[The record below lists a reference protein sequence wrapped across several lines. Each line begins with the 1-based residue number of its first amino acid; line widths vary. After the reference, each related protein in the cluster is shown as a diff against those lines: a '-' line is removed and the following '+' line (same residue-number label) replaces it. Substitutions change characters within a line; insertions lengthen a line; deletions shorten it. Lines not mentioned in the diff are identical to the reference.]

1 MNIAFHL
8 DDATVVAYAGG
19 SLSDC
24 LSVVAAGHV
33 AMCDH
38 CRAKVRRAEAVG
50 AALLETC
57 TPQQMSAGALSSV
70 FERIDGSDWVQPR
83 MSRNTVAERDPSLPV
98 PVSRVLDGKL
108 DDVRWK
114 MAGPGVGLH
123 VIEKNSDGSS
133 LYLLKVRPG
142 HKLPDHGHAGQE
154 MTLILRGAYRDQI
167 GRFAP
172 GDVADLD
179 EDIEHQPVIEEGE
192 DCICLIATE
201 APARFKGLLPRLLQ
215 PIVGI

>member
-1 MNIAFHL
+1 MNTVFHL

-19 SLSDC
+19 SLSNC
-24 LSVVAAGHV
+24 LSVVAASHV

-38 CRAKVRRAEAVG
+38 CRAKVRTAEAVG
-50 AALLETC
+50 AALLETSEKE
-57 TPQQMSAGALSSV
+57 QMSSDALSSV
-70 FERIDGSDWVQPR
+70 FERIDGSDWVQPK
-83 MSRNTVAERDPSLPV
+83 SRRDVSDDPDPSLPL
-98 PVSRVLDGKL
+98 PVSRLLDHKL

-114 MAGPGVGLH
+114 TAGPGVGIH
-123 VIEKNSDGSS
+123 VIEKNPDGSS

-179 EDIEHQPVIEEGE
+179 EDIEHQPVIEDGE

-201 APARFKGLLPRLLQ
+201 APARFKGLVPRLLQ

>member
-1 MNIAFHL
+1 MSIEFHL
-8 DDATVVAYAGG
+8 DEATVMAYASG
-19 SLSDC
+19 SLSKC

-38 CRAKVRRAEAVG
+38 CRANVRKAESMG
-50 AALLETC
+50 AALLEISE
-57 TPQQMSAGALSSV
+57 PEQLSSGAV
-70 FERIDGSDWVQPR
+70 SALFERIDGSDWVQPQ
-83 MSRNTVAERDPSLPV
+83 SRRRSVIEFDSSSSA
-98 PVSRVLDGKL
+98 PVSRVLDCEL
-108 DDVRWK
+108 DEIRWK
-114 MAGPGVGLH
+114 MAGPGVGIH
-123 VIEKNSDGSS
+123 VIEKNPDGSS

-154 MTLILRGAYRDQI
+154 MTLILRGAYRDQF
-167 GRFAP
+167 GHFAT

-179 EDIEHQPVIEEGE
+179 EGVEHQPVIEEGE

-201 APARFKGLLPRLLQ
+201 APAQFKGIVPRLLQ

>member
-1 MNIAFHL
+1 MNTVFHL

-19 SLSDC
+19 SLSNC

-38 CRAKVRRAEAVG
+38 CRAKVRKAEAVG
-50 AALLETC
+50 GALLETSELE
-57 TPQQMSAGALSSV
+57 QMKPDALSSV
-70 FERIDGSDWVQPR
+70 FERIDGSDWVQPK
-83 MSRNTVAERDPSLPV
+83 SRSDVSDDADPSLPL
-98 PVSRVLDGKL
+98 PVSRLLDLKL

-114 MAGPGVGLH
+114 MAGPGVGIH
-123 VIEKNSDGSS
+123 VIEKNTDGSS

-179 EDIEHQPVIEEGE
+179 ENIEHQPVIEEGE

-201 APARFKGLLPRLLQ
+201 APARFKGLVPRLLQ

>member
-1 MNIAFHL
+1 MKTDFHL
-8 DDATVVAYAGG
+8 DDATVVAYAAG
-19 SLSDC
+19 SLSNC
-24 LSVVAAGHV
+24 LSVVAASHI

-38 CRAKVRRAEAVG
+38 CRARVRRAEAVG
-50 AALLETC
+50 AALLETGER
-57 TPQQMSAGALSSV
+57 QQLQPDALSSV
-70 FERIDGSDWVQPR
+70 FERIDGSDWVQPKSDR
-83 MSRNTVAERDPSLPV
+83 KAFHDPDPSLPL
-98 PVSRVLDGKL
+98 PVSRLLGQKL
-108 DDVRWK
+108 DDVPWK
-114 MAGPGVGLH
+114 TAAPGVGIH
-123 VIEKNSDGSS
+123 VIEKNHDGSS
-133 LYLLKVRPG
+133 LYMLKVRPG

-167 GRFAP
+167 GRFAR

-201 APARFKGLLPRLLQ
+201 APARFKGLVPRLLQ

>member
-1 MNIAFHL
+1 MNIDFHL
-8 DDATVVAYAGG
+8 DDATIMAYASG
-19 SLSDC
+19 SLPNC
-24 LSVVAAGHV
+24 LSVVAASHI

-38 CRAKVRRAEAVG
+38 CRAKVRRAEALG
-50 AALLETC
+50 AALLETSER
-57 TPQQMSAGALSSV
+57 QQLKPDALSSV
-70 FERIDGSDWVQPR
+70 FERIDGSDWVQPK
-83 MSRNTVAERDPSLPV
+83 SRSEATDDPDPSLPL
-98 PVSRVLDGKL
+98 PVSRLLDHNL
-108 DDVRWK
+108 DDIRWK
-114 MAGPGVGLH
+114 TAAPGVGIH
-123 VIEKNSDGSS
+123 VIEKNADGSS
-133 LYLLKVRPG
+133 LYMLKVRPG

-179 EDIEHQPVIEEGE
+179 EHIEHQPVIEEGE

-201 APARFKGLLPRLLQ
+201 APARFKGLVPRLLQ

>member
-1 MNIAFHL
+1 MSIAFHL
-8 DDATVVAYAGG
+8 DDATVVAYASG
-19 SLSDC
+19 SLSKC
-24 LSVVAAGHV
+24 LSVVAAAHV

-38 CRAKVRRAEAVG
+38 CRASVRKAETMG
-50 AALLETC
+50 AALLENSE
-57 TPQQMSAGALSSV
+57 PEQLSAGAMSAV
-70 FERIDGSDWVQPR
+70 FERIDGSDWVQPK
-83 MSRNTVAERDPSLPV
+83 SRSRAIIEFGSSTL
-98 PVSRVLDGKL
+98 PVSRVLDR
-108 DDVRWK
+108 DIDEIRWK
-114 MAGPGVGLH
+114 MAGPGVGVH
-123 VIEKNSDGSS
+123 VIEKNPDGSS

-154 MTLILRGAYRDQI
+154 MTLILCGAYRDQI

-179 EDIEHQPVIEEGE
+179 EGIEHQPVIEAGE

-201 APARFKGLLPRLLQ
+201 APARFKGIVPRLLQ

>member
-1 MNIAFHL
+1 MNTAFHL

-19 SLSDC
+19 SLSNC
-24 LSVVAAGHV
+24 LSVVAASHV

-38 CRAKVRRAEAVG
+38 CRAKVRKAEAVG
-50 AALLETC
+50 AALLESSDVK
-57 TPQQMSAGALSSV
+57 PMNPDALSAV
-70 FERIDGSDWVQPR
+70 FERIDGSDWVQPMTR
-83 MSRNTVAERDPSLPV
+83 SDASDDPDPSLPL
-98 PVSRVLDGKL
+98 PVSRLLDQKL

-114 MAGPGVGLH
+114 TAAPGVGIH
-123 VIEKNSDGSS
+123 VIEKNDDGSS
-133 LYLLKVRPG
+133 LYMLKVRPG
-142 HKLPDHGHAGQE
+142 HKLPDHGHDGQE
-154 MTLILRGAYRDQI
+154 MTLILRGAYRDEI

-179 EDIEHQPVIEEGE
+179 EHIEHQPVIEDGE

-201 APARFKGLLPRLLQ
+201 APARFKGLVPRLLQ

>member
-24 LSVVAAGHV
+24 LSVVAAGHI

-50 AALLETC
+50 AALLETSA
-57 TPQQMSAGALSSV
+57 PQQMSAGALSSI

-83 MSRNTVAERDPSLPV
+83 MNRKTVAERDPSLPV

-201 APARFKGLLPRLLQ
+201 APARFKGLVPRLLQ

>member
-8 DDATVVAYAGG
+8 DDATVVAYASG
-19 SLSDC
+19 SLSNC
-24 LSVVAAGHV
+24 LSVVAAAHV

-38 CRAKVRRAEAVG
+38 CRANVRKAESLG
-50 AALLETC
+50 ATLLEISD
-57 TPQQMSAGALSSV
+57 PEQMSADAMSAV
-70 FERIDGSDWVQPR
+70 FERIDCSDWVQPQ
-83 MSRNTVAERDPSLPV
+83 SRKQAIIEFGSSSTLPV
-98 PVSRVLDGKL
+98 LRVLDCEL
-108 DDVRWK
+108 DELRWK
-114 MAGPGVGLH
+114 IAGPGVAIH
-123 VIEKNSDGSS
+123 MIEKNTDGSS

-142 HKLPDHGHAGQE
+142 HKLPDHGHHGQE

-179 EDIEHQPVIEEGE
+179 EGIEHQPVIEEGE

-201 APARFKGLLPRLLQ
+201 APARFKGIVPRLLQ

>member
-1 MNIAFHL
+1 MNTVFHL

-19 SLSDC
+19 SLSNC
-24 LSVVAAGHV
+24 LSVVAASHV

-50 AALLETC
+50 AALLETSEI
-57 TPQQMSAGALSSV
+57 QQLKPDALSSV
-70 FERIDGSDWVQPR
+70 FERIDGSDWVQPKTR
-83 MSRNTVAERDPSLPV
+83 SDASDDPDPSLPL
-98 PVSRVLDGKL
+98 PVSRLLDHKL

-114 MAGPGVGLH
+114 TAGPGVGIH
-123 VIEKNSDGSS
+123 VIERNDDGSS
-133 LYLLKVRPG
+133 LYMLKVRPG
-142 HKLPDHGHAGQE
+142 HKLPDHGHDGQE
-154 MTLILRGAYRDQI
+154 MTLILRGAYRDEI

-179 EDIEHQPVIEEGE
+179 EHIEHQPVIEDGE

-201 APARFKGLLPRLLQ
+201 APARFKGLVPRLLQ

>member
-1 MNIAFHL
+1 MKTQFHL

-19 SLSDC
+19 SLSNC
-24 LSVVAAGHV
+24 LSVVAASHI

-38 CRAKVRRAEAVG
+38 CRARVRAAEAVG
-50 AALLETC
+50 AALLETSE
-57 TPQQMSAGALSSV
+57 TEQMSSGALASV
-70 FERIDGSDWVQPR
+70 FERIDGSDWIQPK
-83 MSRNTVAERDPSLPV
+83 SRNEASDDPDPSLPL
-98 PVSRVLDGKL
+98 PVSRLLDCKL

-114 MAGPGVGLH
+114 TAAPGVGIH
-123 VIEKNSDGSS
+123 VIEKNPDGSS
-133 LYLLKVRPG
+133 LYMLKVRPG

-179 EDIEHQPVIEEGE
+179 EHIEHQPVIEDGE

-201 APARFKGLLPRLLQ
+201 APARFKGLVPRLLQ

>member
-1 MNIAFHL
+1 MKTDFHL
-8 DDATVVAYAGG
+8 DDATVVAYAAG
-19 SLSDC
+19 SLSNC
-24 LSVVAAGHV
+24 LSVVAASHI

-38 CRAKVRRAEAVG
+38 CRARVRRAEAVG
-50 AALLETC
+50 AALLETGER
-57 TPQQMSAGALSSV
+57 QQLQPGALSSV
-70 FERIDGSDWVQPR
+70 FERIDGSDWVQPKSDR
-83 MSRNTVAERDPSLPV
+83 KAFRDPDPSLPL
-98 PVSRVLDGKL
+98 PVSRLLGQKL
-108 DDVRWK
+108 DDVPWK
-114 MAGPGVGLH
+114 TAAPGVGIH
-123 VIEKNSDGSS
+123 VIEKNPDGSS
-133 LYLLKVRPG
+133 LYMLKVRPG

-167 GRFAP
+167 GRFAR

-201 APARFKGLLPRLLQ
+201 APARFKGLVPRLLQ

>member
-1 MNIAFHL
+1 MKTAFHL

-19 SLSDC
+19 SLSNC
-24 LSVVAAGHV
+24 LSVVAASHV

-50 AALLETC
+50 AVLLETC
-57 TPQQMSAGALSSV
+57 EVQQMKPDALSSV
-70 FERIDGSDWVQPR
+70 FERIDGSDWVQPKTR
-83 MSRNTVAERDPSLPV
+83 SDASDDPDPSLPL
-98 PVSRVLDGKL
+98 PVSRLLDCRL

-114 MAGPGVGLH
+114 TAGPGVGIH
-123 VIEKNSDGSS
+123 VIEKNDDGSS
-133 LYLLKVRPG
+133 LYMLKVRPG

-154 MTLILRGAYRDQI
+154 MTLILRGAYRDVI

-179 EDIEHQPVIEEGE
+179 EHIEHQPVIEDGE

-201 APARFKGLLPRLLQ
+201 APARFKGLVPRLLQ

>member
-1 MNIAFHL
+1 MKTAFHL

-19 SLSDC
+19 SLSNC
-24 LSVVAAGHV
+24 LSVVAASHV

-57 TPQQMSAGALSSV
+57 EVQQMKPDALSSV
-70 FERIDGSDWVQPR
+70 FERIDGSDWVQPKTR
-83 MSRNTVAERDPSLPV
+83 SDASDDPDPSLPL
-98 PVSRVLDGKL
+98 PVSRLLDCRL

-114 MAGPGVGLH
+114 TAGPGVGIH
-123 VIEKNSDGSS
+123 VIEKNDDGSS
-133 LYLLKVRPG
+133 LYMLKVRPG

-154 MTLILRGAYRDQI
+154 MTLILRGAYRDVI

-179 EDIEHQPVIEEGE
+179 EHIEHQPVIEDGE

-201 APARFKGLLPRLLQ
+201 APARFKGLVPRLLQ

>member
-1 MNIAFHL
+1 MNTAFHL

-19 SLSDC
+19 SLSNC
-24 LSVVAAGHV
+24 LSVVAASHV

-57 TPQQMSAGALSSV
+57 EVQQMKPDALSSV
-70 FERIDGSDWVQPR
+70 FERIDGSDWVQPKTR
-83 MSRNTVAERDPSLPV
+83 SDASDDPDPSLPL
-98 PVSRVLDGKL
+98 PVSRLLDCKL

-114 MAGPGVGLH
+114 TAGPGVGIH
-123 VIEKNSDGSS
+123 VIEKNEDGTS
-133 LYLLKVRPG
+133 LYMLKVRPG
-142 HKLPDHGHAGQE
+142 HKLPDHGHDGQE
-154 MTLILRGAYRDQI
+154 MTLILRGAYRDEI

-179 EDIEHQPVIEEGE
+179 EHIEHQPVIEDGE

-201 APARFKGLLPRLLQ
+201 APARFKGLVPRLLQ